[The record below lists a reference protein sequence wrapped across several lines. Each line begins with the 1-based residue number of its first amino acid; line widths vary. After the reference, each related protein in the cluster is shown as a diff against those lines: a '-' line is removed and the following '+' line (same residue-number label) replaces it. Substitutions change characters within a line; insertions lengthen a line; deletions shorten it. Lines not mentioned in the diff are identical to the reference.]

1 MRFPCG
7 YRHVFDA
14 YREDGWS
21 CERATMALF
30 FPRAH
35 RRLSIV
41 LNSFTVFS
49 IGVDLTQTTPIEI
62 GS

>member
-1 MRFPCG
+1 
-7 YRHVFDA
+7 
-14 YREDGWS
+14 
-21 CERATMALF
+21 
-30 FPRAH
+30 
-35 RRLSIV
+35 V